1 MTTTEAT
8 ETRASQKLKAKSQ
21 EPVRIAAVFGFLIG
35 AAALGY
41 AGYAAYAPRSQL
53 YGRTYLGAG
62 RGSRQLA
69 LTYDDGPN
77 DPYTLRLLEV
87 LARHDV
93 KATFFLIG
101 HFVAEKPEIAREV
114 ARAGHVIGNHTFN
127 HPNLI
132 LCSAARVRSE
142 LEQCRKILTDTVGEH
157 STLWRPPFGA
167 RLPHVLGVGRKLG
180 LEPVMWT
187 VSSNDWKIYTA
198 DGIERRVAERIRG
211 GDVILMHDGGHV
223 RMGAD
228 RARTVEATDRLIR
241 RCKDQGYEFVTVPK
255 MMAAAAS

>member
-1 MTTTEAT
+1 M
-8 ETRASQKLKAKSQ
+8 L
-21 EPVRIAAVFGFLIG
+21 GLLIG

-62 RGSRQLA
+62 HGSRQLA

-77 DPYTLRLLEV
+77 DPHTLRLLEV

-101 HFVAEKPEIAREV
+101 RFVAERPEIAREV
-114 ARAGHVIGNHTFN
+114 ARAGHVIGNHTFD

-132 LCSAARVRSE
+132 FCPAAHVRSE
-142 LEQCRKILTDTVGEH
+142 LEQCQKILTETVGEH
-157 STLWRPPFGA
+157 SALWRPPFGA

-187 VSSNDWKIYTA
+187 ASSNDWKIFTA
-198 DGIERRVAERIRG
+198 DGIEQRVAERIRG
-211 GDVILMHDGGHV
+211 GDVILMHDGSHV

-228 RARTVEATDRLIR
+228 RARTVEATDWLIR
-241 RCKDQGYEFVTVPK
+241 RFRDQGYEFVTVTE
-255 MMAAAAS
+255 MMNTASNQEAGGRMRKEGSA

>member
-1 MTTTEAT
+1 MIGA
-8 ETRASQKLKAKSQ
+8 
-21 EPVRIAAVFGFLIG
+21 LIG
-35 AAALGY
+35 ATALGY
-41 AGYAAYAPRSQL
+41 AGYSAYSPRSQL
-53 YGRTYLGAG
+53 YGRTYLGTG
-62 RGSRQLA
+62 SGSRQLA

-77 DPYTLRLLEV
+77 DPHTLRLLEV
-87 LARHDV
+87 LARHEV

-101 HFVAEKPEIAREV
+101 RFVAEKPEIVREV

-132 LCSAARVRSE
+132 FCSAVRVRSE
-142 LEQCRKILTDTVGEH
+142 LEQCRKILEETVGEH
-157 STLWRPPFGA
+157 SNLWRPPFGA

-187 VSSNDWKIYTA
+187 VSSNDWTIRTA

-211 GDVILMHDGGHV
+211 GDVILMHDGAHV

-241 RCKDQGYEFVTVPK
+241 RCKDQGYELVTVTE
-255 MMAAAAS
+255 MMERLSGFRSAVG

>member
-1 MTTTEAT
+1 M
-8 ETRASQKLKAKSQ
+8 
-21 EPVRIAAVFGFLIG
+21 FGFLIG

-77 DPYTLRLLEV
+77 DPHTARLLEV
-87 LARHDV
+87 LSQHEVR
-93 KATFFLIG
+93 ATFFLIG
-101 HFVAEKPEIAREV
+101 RFVAEKPEIAREV
-114 ARAGHVIGNHTFN
+114 ARAGHVVGNHTFY

-132 LCSAARVRSE
+132 FCSCARVHSE
-142 LEQCRKILTDTVGEH
+142 LEECRKVLTDTVGEH
-157 STLWRPPFGA
+157 SKLWRPPFGA
-167 RLPHVLGVGRKLG
+167 RLPHVLRVGRTLG

-187 VSSNDWKIYTA
+187 VSSNDWKTYTA
-198 DGIERRVAERIRG
+198 GDIEQRVAKRIKG
-211 GDVILMHDGGHV
+211 GDVVLMHDGAHV

-241 RCKDQGYEFVTVPK
+241 RLKGEGYEFVTVPM
-255 MMAAAAS
+255 MMAAVAS

>member
-1 MTTTEAT
+1 M
-8 ETRASQKLKAKSQ
+8 L
-21 EPVRIAAVFGFLIG
+21 GLLIG
-35 AAALGY
+35 AAAVGY
-41 AGYAAYAPRSQL
+41 AGYSAYSPRSQL

-62 RGSRQLA
+62 RASRQLA

-77 DPYTLRLLEV
+77 DPHTLRLLEV

-101 HFVAEKPEIAREV
+101 RFVAERPEIAREV
-114 ARAGHVIGNHTFN
+114 ARAGHVIGNHTFT

-132 LCSAARVRSE
+132 LCSATRVHSE
-142 LEQCRKILTDTVGEH
+142 LEQCRRILTDSVGDH

-167 RLPHVLGVGRKLG
+167 RLPHVLGIGRHLR

-187 VSSNDWKIYTA
+187 VSSNDWKIRSA
-198 DGIERRVAERIRG
+198 EAIEQRAARRIRG
-211 GDVILMHDGGHV
+211 GDIVLMHDGAHV

-241 RCKDQGYEFVTVPK
+241 RFKAEGYEFVTVST
-255 MMAAAAS
+255 MMAAVASQHPPQRH

>member
-1 MTTTEAT
+1 M
-8 ETRASQKLKAKSQ
+8 L
-21 EPVRIAAVFGFLIG
+21 GLLIG
-35 AAALGY
+35 AAAVGY
-41 AGYAAYAPRSQL
+41 AGYSAYSPRSQL
-53 YGRTYLGAG
+53 YGRTYLGAE

-77 DPYTLRLLEV
+77 DPHTLRLLEV

-101 HFVAEKPEIAREV
+101 RFVAEKPEIAREV
-114 ARAGHVIGNHTFN
+114 ARAGHVIGNHTFT

-132 LCSAARVRSE
+132 FCSAARVHNE
-142 LEQCRKILTDTVGEH
+142 LEQCRKTVNDTVGQH

-167 RLPHVLGVGRKLG
+167 RLPHVLGIGRKLG

-187 VSSNDWKIYTA
+187 VSSNDWKIRSA
-198 DGIERRVAERIRG
+198 EAVEQRVAKRIRG
-211 GDVILMHDGGHV
+211 GDVILMHDGSHV

-228 RARTVEATDRLIR
+228 RGRTVEATDRLIR
-241 RCKDQGYEFVTVPK
+241 RFKYQGYEFVTVTE
-255 MMAAAAS
+255 MMNTASKQEAGGRMQ

>member
-1 MTTTEAT
+1 MIG
-8 ETRASQKLKAKSQ
+8 S
-21 EPVRIAAVFGFLIG
+21 LIG
-35 AAALGY
+35 AAALSY
-41 AGYAAYAPRSQL
+41 AGYSAYSPRSQL

-62 RGSRQLA
+62 RGSPLLA

-87 LARHDV
+87 LARHSV
-93 KATFFLIG
+93 KATFFMIG
-101 HFVAEKPEIAREV
+101 RFVSQKPEIAREV

-132 LCSAARVRSE
+132 FCSAARVHSE

-167 RLPHVLGVGRKLG
+167 RLPHVLGVSRRLG

-187 VSSNDWKIYTA
+187 VSSNDWKIRTA
-198 DGIERRVAERIRG
+198 DGIEQRVATRIRG
-211 GDVILMHDGGHV
+211 GDVILMHDGSHV

-228 RARTVEATDRLIR
+228 RAATVEATDRLIQR
-241 RCKDQGYEFVTVPK
+241 LKEQGYEFVTVTQ
-255 MMAAAAS
+255 MMKQSGDREIGSSGDLRTSMTR

>member
-1 MTTTEAT
+1 
-8 ETRASQKLKAKSQ
+8 
-21 EPVRIAAVFGFLIG
+21 
-35 AAALGY
+35 
-41 AGYAAYAPRSQL
+41 
-53 YGRTYLGAG
+53 
-62 RGSRQLA
+62 
-69 LTYDDGPN
+69 
-77 DPYTLRLLEV
+77 V

-101 HFVAEKPEIAREV
+101 RFVAAKPEIAREV

-132 LCSAARVRSE
+132 LCSAGRVRNE
-142 LEQCRKILTDTVGEH
+142 LEQCRRILTDTVGEH

-167 RLPHVLGVGRKLG
+167 RLPYVLGVSRKLG

-187 VSSNDWKIYTA
+187 VSSNDWKIHSAAT
-198 DGIERRVAERIRG
+198 IEQRVAERIRG

-241 RCKDQGYEFVTVPK
+241 RFKDQGYEFVSVPD
-255 MMAAAAS
+255 MMKTAVGSRSSVVG

>member
-1 MTTTEAT
+1 MTGA
-8 ETRASQKLKAKSQ
+8 
-21 EPVRIAAVFGFLIG
+21 LIG

-41 AGYAAYAPRSQL
+41 AGYAAYAPRSQF

-77 DPYTLRLLEV
+77 DPHTLRLLEV
-87 LARHDV
+87 LARHEV
-93 KATFFLIG
+93 RATFFLIG
-101 HFVAEKPEIAREV
+101 NFVAEKTEIAREV
-114 ARAGHVIGNHTFN
+114 ARAGHMIGNHTFN
-127 HPNLI
+127 HPNMI
-132 LCSAARVRSE
+132 FCSPSRVRNE
-142 LEQCRKILTDTVGEH
+142 LEQCRKVLADTVGEH
-157 STLWRPPFGA
+157 SMLWRPPFGA
-167 RLPHVLGVGRKLG
+167 RLPHVLRVGRKLG

-198 DGIERRVAERIRG
+198 DGIERRVGQRIRG
-211 GDVILMHDGGHV
+211 GDIILMHDGSHV

-241 RCKDQGYEFVTVPK
+241 QFKDQGYEFVSITE
-255 MMAAAAS
+255 MMNTASKQEAGGRRQVAGSA

>member
-1 MTTTEAT
+1 M
-8 ETRASQKLKAKSQ
+8 L
-21 EPVRIAAVFGFLIG
+21 GLLIG
-35 AAALGY
+35 AAAVGY
-41 AGYAAYAPRSQL
+41 AGYSAYSPRSQL

-77 DPYTLRLLEV
+77 DPHTLRLLEV

-101 HFVAEKPEIAREV
+101 RFVAERPEIAHEV
-114 ARAGHVIGNHTFN
+114 ARAGHAIGNHTFN

-132 LCSAARVRSE
+132 FCSAARVRSE

-157 STLWRPPFGA
+157 SALWRPPFGA
-167 RLPHVLGVGRKLG
+167 RLPHVLGVGRQLG

-187 VSSNDWKIYTA
+187 VSSNDWKIRSA
-198 DGIERRVAERIRG
+198 EAIEQRVARRIRG
-211 GDVILMHDGGHV
+211 GGVILMHDGSHV

-241 RCKDQGYEFVTVPK
+241 RFKGDGYEFVSVPE
-255 MMAAAAS
+255 MMEASPSLPRMSS